1 MVNYPINEEYFKD
14 EERSGF
20 MVSSLMKRCWAA
32 QLRTL
37 EDFDRVCSKHNLKW
51 YAFCGTLLG
60 AVRHKGFIPWD
71 DDVDIC
77 MLRGDYNMFL
87 HYAAKEMPGYYI
99 ESCDKRYPEDG
110 FYNDWLGITRINN
123 SIKADF
129 EPEHLS
135 NNYMF
140 PYTVGIDLYPLD
152 YVTGNKEEYEMQ
164 INIFKYIIG
173 VSYKYKI
180 DNWKDYKSPDDEFAK
195 INLEEAFNT
204 LYECT
209 GVRIDR
215 NGDVLKQ
222 LNELAT
228 NISSYT
234 KGKNAQYVACMAHMA
249 QDHRNMIF
257 PKEAFAKRAEVPF
270 ENGNIYIPSEY
281 NIVLSINYGLNYM
294 TPNTSVPHD
303 YPYYKKQERWV
314 RDYVIRDPEMAP
326 YMPAYYIADVYDE
339 DPDKKI
345 LLDKIYGMINAS
357 DFGDSWP

>member
-1 MVNYPINEEYFKD
+1 ME
-14 EERSGF
+14 
-20 MVSSLMKRCWAA
+20 
-32 QLRTL
+32 
-37 EDFDRVCSKHNLKW
+37 RVCVNSFQSDHILIDHMIKVMSVRKIEPDEFKTIELDLLSEFHNVCVEHGLR
-51 YAFCGTLLG
+51 YSLCGGTLLG
-60 AVRHKGFIPWD
+60 AVRHEGFIPWD

-180 DNWKDYKSPDDEFAK
+180 DNWKDYKSPDDGFAN

-215 NGDVLKQ
+215 NGDVLRQ
-222 LNELAT
+222 LNDLAT

-234 KGKNAQYVACMAHMA
+234 KGKDAENVACMAHMA

-257 PKEAFAKRAEVPF
+257 PKEAFSKRTEVPF
-270 ENGNIYIPSEY
+270 ECGNIYIPADYET
-281 NIVLSINYGLNYM
+281 VLSLNYGPGYM
-294 TPNTSVPHD
+294 TPNTHVPHD

-314 RDYVIRDPEMAP
+314 RDYVIRNPEMAQ

-339 DPDKKI
+339 DSDKKVI
-345 LLDKIYGMINAS
+345 LDRIYGITHAS
-357 DFGDSWP
+357 D